1 MIKRYFGLVDALV
14 SIKSGASWHIHGE
27 EIYDNLVWKDTS
39 LPCPTKEQIEE
50 EIIKL
55 QAEYDAKQYQ
65 RDRAEE
71 YPTMQEQLDMQ
82 YWDAINNT
90 TTWQDAINAV
100 KAKYPKPTES

>member
-1 MIKRYFGLVDALV
+1 MIRHIAIYNTHKNVCSIIDDKPIDENSVEVVLDESLVEV
-14 SIKSGASWHIHGE
+14 
-27 EIYDNLVWKDTS
+27 EIAR
-39 LPCPTKEQIEE
+39 
-50 EIIKL
+50 L

-71 YPTMQEQLDMQ
+71 YPSLQEQLDMQ
-82 YWDAINNT
+82 YWDAVNET